1 MEKYLTVS
9 SIRSTILFLFI
20 LLCFGFSGCA
30 GVGSTVPQERRIPLN
45 KAENYQGNFNYGPLT
60 LDFSYSLTGGSLI
73 SGGSNMILA
82 GKASYKGA
90 FDSLDIRL
98 SFLDAT
104 GAILQN
110 KFIYSSGFRTG
121 TSKVSGQPFQKTFVV
136 PANSDAITFNYS
148 VEERTGNRQ

>member
-1 MEKYLTVS
+1 
-9 SIRSTILFLFI
+9 
-20 LLCFGFSGCA
+20 
-30 GVGSTVPQERRIPLN
+30 
-45 KAENYQGNFNYGPLT
+45 
-60 LDFSYSLTGGSLI
+60 
-73 SGGSNMILA
+73 MILA